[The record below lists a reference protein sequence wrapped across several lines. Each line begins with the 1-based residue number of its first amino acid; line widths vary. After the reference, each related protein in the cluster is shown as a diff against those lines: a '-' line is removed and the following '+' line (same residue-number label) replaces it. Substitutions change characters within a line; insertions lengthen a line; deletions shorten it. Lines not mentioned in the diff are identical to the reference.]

1 MLRQW
6 TNWNL
11 NHNPVNDG
19 GDSGGDADN
28 RCGEANGI
36 AGEIIGLQHLDRHS
50 SHVNWKQKT

>member
-36 AGEIIGLQHLDRHS
+36 AGERIGLQHLDRHS
-50 SHVNWKQKT
+50 SHVNWK